1 MENLKDSKPNTVSSE
16 IEQNTVLSGKRT
28 KLKLKRDEMLG
39 TFRMKFRI
47 LKVTC
52 PININRNIAVRE
64 SVLTMIV
71 VWYVHAVR
79 INNYHLFSSLP
90 KLVKNTKK
98 RVLYKYELD
107 CSFSVSNIKKERSC
121 T

>member
-1 MENLKDSKPNTVSSE
+1 MSEESLRIDNPFEVSHNDANLLHRLHVVKPLLENLKDSKPNTVSSE
-16 IEQNTVLSGKRT
+16 KEQNTVLSGKRT
-28 KLKLKRDEMLG
+28 KPKLKRHEMLG

-52 PININRNIAVRE
+52 PININRNIVVRE

-79 INNYHLFSSLP
+79 INNYPPFFFI
-90 KLVKNTKK
+90 T
-98 RVLYKYELD
+98 
-107 CSFSVSNIKKERSC
+107 
-121 T
+121 

>member
-1 MENLKDSKPNTVSSE
+1 V
-16 IEQNTVLSGKRT
+16 
-28 KLKLKRDEMLG
+28 
-39 TFRMKFRI
+39 
-47 LKVTC
+47 
-52 PININRNIAVRE
+52 
-64 SVLTMIV
+64 IV